1 MRRKAIE
8 RLAPK
13 RAAGKGLTATLQE
26 FGKILILNIYQAKD
40 LLVRY
45 CINYETGEHEY
56 WIEQHGW
63 RKGGILNALNEEW
76 RDWEWRYCGKSSE
89 ASGIKRQDGGK
100 KIRHND
106 MVCCPACGKLIQA
119 KTRTD
124 HMEQEYKSCYLLQ
137 PVDEDTSVLRILE
150 AKVGWDNGRHYVEL
164 GGEIRILLYKVFS
177 NRKLKRTYKI
187 YYEDYLEG
195 WTEGNRKNLR
205 ARQGYLYPG
214 EFDKILEGTIYSG
227 ASKVLEFLSAQGQE
241 LNYNRLIAGAGQMK
255 EYAEKIEYLSKGR
268 FWNLLKDTVERTEY
282 PVYQNTYYGP
292 LNLRADSIE
301 EMFLIRDRQ
310 KINRIR
316 DEQGGNDMVR
326 WMQYSDEIGKKISR
340 ETVRWMT
347 ANRIRPEDIREL
359 EEYMSPQQIMNYII
373 RQQAEQYPGKKPKE
387 VLEEYKDYINMC
399 EACSKNMKDEMV
411 YRPRELKRR
420 HDEVVVDR
428 QQMQILRELDTNTEA
443 KEKYAE
449 EMRQKFPKAEG
460 ILKEIKSRYEYENE
474 EYKILVPDTMIDIV
488 KEGRA
493 LHHCAGSSERYFD
506 RIESRETYICFL
518 RRKEAPGIPFYT
530 IEVEPGGT
538 IRQHRSYLDEEPGIE
553 QIREFLKEWQK
564 VIRKRLTEED
574 KKLAKISK
582 IKREA
587 NIEEL
592 KAKNNTRVLQG
603 LAEDF
608 LEAEEIQEAV

>member
-1 MRRKAIE
+1 
-8 RLAPK
+8 
-13 RAAGKGLTATLQE
+13 
-26 FGKILILNIYQAKD
+26 
-40 LLVRY
+40 
-45 CINYETGEHEY
+45 
-56 WIEQHGW
+56 
-63 RKGGILNALNEEW
+63 
-76 RDWEWRYCGKSSE
+76 
-89 ASGIKRQDGGK
+89 
-100 KIRHND
+100 
-106 MVCCPACGKLIQA
+106 
-119 KTRTD
+119 
-124 HMEQEYKSCYLLQ
+124 
-137 PVDEDTSVLRILE
+137 
-150 AKVGWDNGRHYVEL
+150 
-164 GGEIRILLYKVFS
+164 
-177 NRKLKRTYKI
+177 
-187 YYEDYLEG
+187 
-195 WTEGNRKNLR
+195 
-205 ARQGYLYPG
+205 
-214 EFDKILEGTIYSG
+214 
-227 ASKVLEFLSAQGQE
+227 
-241 LNYNRLIAGAGQMK
+241 
-255 EYAEKIEYLSKGR
+255 
-268 FWNLLKDTVERTEY
+268 
-282 PVYQNTYYGP
+282 
-292 LNLRADSIE
+292 
-301 EMFLIRDRQ
+301 
-310 KINRIR
+310 
-316 DEQGGNDMVR
+316 
-326 WMQYSDEIGKKISR
+326 
-340 ETVRWMT
+340 
-347 ANRIRPEDIREL
+347 
-359 EEYMSPQQIMNYII
+359 
-373 RQQAEQYPGKKPKE
+373 
-387 VLEEYKDYINMC
+387 
-399 EACSKNMKDEMV
+399 
-411 YRPRELKRR
+411 
-420 HDEVVVDR
+420 
-428 QQMQILRELDTNTEA
+428 MQILRELDTNTEA